1 MSNIYFNKC
10 IGKSNYHLYTKYY
23 ELFNDEI
30 MNLYEKSNCNVRL
43 IQNKE
48 NNYLIEGINEI
59 RIHDSFDFLKHFE
72 IVKKNL
78 REVKKENGIM
88 IIELILKNKKFQL
101 KSTYKLIIMESIN
114 ININI
119 LNVII

>member
-1 MSNIYFNKC
+1 
-10 IGKSNYHLYTKYY
+10 
-23 ELFNDEI
+23 